1 MSSGWLKV
9 RALAPV
15 LIYTALLLVTARYL
29 PVWTKKA
36 AAALTWVV
44 YARVV
49 TYVAGGAALAGA
61 VTLAVFWA
69 RMSRERLLFG
79 AALAIWSALAAWFI
93 LRLAGSV
100 NEYFHFPE
108 YAALSL
114 LWYRAYAI
122 LYEPGAATGASS
134 RKNILRAVAL
144 SALTGILEETSQLFI
159 PLRRFD
165 FQDIALNLMGAALGF
180 LFLWAWSAH
189 RPEPRQ
195 TETSQAA
202 P

>member
-15 LIYTALLLVTARYL
+15 LLYTALLLVTARYL
-29 PVWTKKA
+29 PLWTKKA

-44 YARVV
+44 YARVL

-61 VTLAVFWA
+61 TVLAVLWA
-69 RMSRERLLFG
+69 RMSRGRLLFG
-79 AALAIWSALAAWFI
+79 GAVAVWSALAAWFI
-93 LRLAGSV
+93 ARLSGSV

-108 YAALSL
+108 YATLTL
-114 LWYRAYAI
+114 LWYGALAS
-122 LYEPGAATGASS
+122 LASTGAAKVPRRTT
-134 RKNILRAVAL
+134 ILQTLAL
-144 SALTGILEETSQLFI
+144 AAITGILEETSQLVI

-165 FQDIALNLMGAALGF
+165 FQDIALNLMGVALGA
-180 LFLWAWSAH
+180 LFLWAWCAR
-189 RPEPRQ
+189 RPGKHGIEI
-195 TETSQAA
+195 SQAV